1 MAQSQPQS
9 QSQSRSQ
16 FQRMADLADR
26 ELHLSWAIVAGLV
39 CLLAVRLLLEGTAT
53 ATRAATIV
61 AYAAVVTASAFVRV
75 RQWAGIWF
83 LWAAFVLHF
92 AWLFAGAG
100 MGLIALVLL
109 LVGVVFVVLG
119 VQDVRG
125 VLER

>member
-1 MAQSQPQS
+1 MAQSQS
-9 QSQSRSQ
+9 QPQSRSQ
-16 FQRMADLADR
+16 FQRVADLAER
-26 ELHLSWAIVAGLV
+26 ELHPAWAAVAVIVLV
-39 CLLAVRLLLEGTAT
+39 LAIRLLLEGTAT

-61 AYAAVVTASAFVRV
+61 AYAGVVTASAFVRV

-83 LWAAFVLHF
+83 VWAAFVLHF

-109 LVGVVFVVLG
+109 LVGGVLVVLG